1 MTQAASPTPP
11 YDVIVARNVGCVTRD
26 GVRLSTDIYRPAI
39 NGEAAPGR
47 FPAIIT
53 RSPYDTRSGKGPSS
67 QAKNGEFF
75 ASHGY
80 LYSVQDCRG
89 RWESEGEFVLLDN
102 EGPDGYDAIEFLAAL
117 PYCTGDV
124 GTQGTSLRAW
134 NQNAAALKRPPHLK
148 CMWINQ
154 GGANGNT
161 SALRHNGA
169 MELRW
174 LSWACAYAPVSREA
188 RANPK
193 LQAALTREAERMYE
207 WFQKLPWTPG
217 DSPLAALPNWEKWAI
232 DLLTHGDDDEF
243 WLNKTRNFEPY
254 KDQSADV
261 PTMYAGSWY
270 DSYTLATVEK
280 FGWFKDSLK
289 HQYLMMGPGIHGGPH
304 FDHRM
309 AGDVDMG
316 PNAPIAGNLAQSRLH
331 MMLQWYD
338 RWLKG
343 TDNSIDRIP
352 KVRVFVMGG
361 GGGRINEGGSLIH
374 GGHWRDEADWPL
386 ARATP
391 TDFFLRP
398 GGELAAGQAPAE
410 GGSSTFRFDPSD
422 PLPTIS
428 GNVSSLTENLPPPP
442 RYKPFDPTLFRR
454 SIVVQ
459 GAADQ
464 VTREDVHCKPPFGA
478 PLTDRPDVLAFTTAP
493 LEAPMEATG
502 PIEVDL
508 YLSSSAPDTDL
519 YCMLLDLYPESDQL
533 PNGFRLNIADGI
545 FRVRYRE
552 GMSRP
557 KLMAPGEIVRVR
569 FQLYPTSN
577 VFDRGHRLQLLV
589 SSSSFPRFDVNPN
602 TGEPIG
608 RNTRREIAVNTIHH
622 SAASPSRI
630 ILPVVKA

>member
-1 MTQAASPTPP
+1 MTSKSPAP
-11 YDVIVARNVGCVTRD
+11 YGVIVARNVGKRTRD
-26 GVRLSTDIYRPAI
+26 GLRLSADIYRPAI
-39 NGEAAPGR
+39 DGEPAPGT

-67 QAKNGEFF
+67 QSRNGEFF

-80 LYSVQDCRG
+80 LYAVQDARG
-89 RWESEGEFVLLDN
+89 RWESEGDFVLLNND
-102 EGPDGYDAIEFLAAL
+102 GPDGYDAVEWLASL

-134 NQNAAALKRPPHLK
+134 NQNATALERPPHLR

-154 GGANGNT
+154 GGSNGNT

-174 LSWACAYAPVSREA
+174 LSWAVAYAPVSKEA
-188 RANPK
+188 LADPK
-193 LQAALTREAERMYE
+193 LQDVLDQIELRA
-207 WFQKLPWTPG
+207 
-217 DSPLAALPNWEKWAI
+217 
-232 DLLTHGDDDEF
+232 HDDEDV
-243 WLNKTRNFEPY
+243 WRNTSRNFEPY

-270 DSYTLATVEK
+270 DSYSRATIEK
-280 FGWFKDSLK
+280 FLWFKDRLK

-316 PNAPIAGNLAQSRLH
+316 PNAPIAGNLAESRLH

-343 TDNSIDRIP
+343 IENGADRLP
-352 KVRVFVMGG
+352 RVRLFTMGG
-361 GGGRINEGGSLIH
+361 GKGETNGAGALVH
-374 GGHWRDEADWPL
+374 GGHWREEPDWPP
-386 ARATP
+386 RATP
-391 TDFFLRP
+391 TDYFLHAD
-398 GGELAAGQAPAE
+398 GLLSTNAPAAD
-410 GGSSTFRFDPSD
+410 GSSSFRFDPAD
-422 PLPTIS
+422 PMPTIS
-428 GNVSSLTENLPPPP
+428 GNVSSLTENMPPPP

-464 VTREDVHCKPPFGA
+464 VSREDVHCKPPFGQ
-478 PLTDRPDVLAFTTAP
+478 PLSERSDVIAFATPP
-493 LEAPMEATG
+493 LQEPVEVTG
-502 PIEVDL
+502 PVEVEVF
-508 YLSSSAPDTDL
+508 LSSTAPDTDL
-519 YCMLLDLYPESDQL
+519 YCMLLDLYPKSPKWPD
-533 PNGFRLNIADGI
+533 GFRLNIADGI

-552 GMSRP
+552 SMKAP
-557 KLMAPGEIVRVR
+557 KLMTPGEIVRVR
-569 FQLYPTSN
+569 FELYPTSN
-577 VFDRGHRLQLLV
+577 LFDAGHRIQLLV

-608 RNTRREIAVNTIHH
+608 RNTRKQIATNTIHFSKTH
-622 SAASPSRI
+622 PSRV
-630 ILPVVKA
+630 ILPVAS